1 MTKQFNKHISYEA
14 LRSKNKL
21 NPLTYRD
28 FLIFRKKFLG
38 MFVLRG
44 KKSFS
49 MKILHYILLNLKKL
63 KKTKMNPMKL
73 FFIIIRNVTP
83 FLTLGQKKFGTN
95 IITVP
100 SLLYGNKKNVILLN

>member
-1 MTKQFNKHISYEA
+1 MLKQFNKQISFET
-14 LRSKNKL
+14 SKSQNKL

-28 FLIFRKKFLG
+28 FLIFRRKFFG

-63 KKTKMNPMKL
+63 KVKTNPMKL
-73 FFIIIRNVTP
+73 FFIIIRHVTP
-83 FLTLGQKKFGTN
+83 FLTVGQKKYGTN
-95 IITVP
+95 IINVP
-100 SLLYGNKKNVILLN
+100 SLLFGNKKNVILLN